1 MKKIRIAIAAA
12 AVAVTLLM
20 TACNSGTESKFD
32 FTMPDS
38 PTEFVTTTIVDS
50 EDESVK
56 YPAVEFDGK
65 TYVAYGTLDGDIEK
79 SDVGSRLGYLVQD
92 GQKLEEIGIFT
103 LAADPDQNYLLSMD
117 EKGIMENKTFFR
129 NSETVGKDIT
139 TPSFIKSSDYKYWK

>member
-1 MKKIRIAIAAA
+1 MKKLRIAAAAA
-12 AVAVTLLM
+12 AVALLL
-20 TACNSGTESKFD
+20 TACGSSAASEFD

-38 PTEFVTTTIVDS
+38 PTEFVTTIVTDS
-50 EDESVK
+50 EDSATQ
-56 YPAVEFDGK
+56 YPAIEFDGK
-65 TYVAYGTLDGDIEK
+65 TYVAYGTLDGDIQK

-129 NSETVGKDIT
+129 NSETVGKDVL
-139 TPSFIKSSDYKYWK
+139 TPSFIKSSDYNYWK